1 MLIPTRDR
9 FIPTRV
15 GLTPSRDR
23 KGAIAQSLM
32 TFCLAGLL
40 SSAAAVALAQQAPAP
55 PASRTVIRTETR
67 LVLVDT
73 VVTDKK
79 GAYIHD
85 LVLKDF
91 RVWEDNKEQSIK
103 SFSFEADPAS
113 PSGSQK
119 RYLVLFFDNSTMNPG
134 DQIRARQAAAKFIDN
149 NAGPNRLMAVV
160 NFGGSVQIAQ
170 NFTADAD
177 RLKQVVSGVKSSAVS
192 NVEVAS
198 IGMPHL
204 GGAATDYGA
213 RSVVLALRSLAKNL
227 AGVPGRKTLILFTA
241 GFPLNSEIRSEVT
254 AAIDACNKANVAIY
268 PIDVRGLT
276 GGGFDASVGP
286 RGALVQP
293 HPTGLRAGFGFFAAS
308 FVASS
313 PEWEQAGRGGTATTG
328 GAPTGGSRG
337 GGGSS
342 TGGTTSTAPVGRTT
356 TGGNTMGGRPTST
369 GATTTGGTNTGNR
382 GNTSPGV
389 GGAGNTT
396 NRNTMVPGQAYRT
409 NPFNLPRQIVPQVP
423 FSATSNQ
430 EVLYML
436 ADGTGGFVI
445 VNTNDLLGGL
455 ERIGKEQNEYYIMA
469 YTPPESLEGSCHTL
483 RVKVDRGG
491 TTVRARSGYCN
502 VKPVDLL
509 AGKPAEQD
517 LENRA
522 SGSQPGTVTA
532 SMQAPFFYTGPNT
545 ARVDVAIEIPSE
557 SLKFE
562 KFKGKLHSEMNV
574 LGIAYRLD
582 GAIAAR
588 FSDTVKLDFDGA
600 KELAAFKQK
609 PLHYENQFDV
619 ASGQY
624 NFTVV
629 FSSGGESFGKLAQPL
644 AVDSNDGTQ
653 FGLSALALSREVHR
667 VSELETA
674 LDTELLEG
682 RAPLVASGLQ
692 FTPTG
697 ANRFKTTEPA
707 TMYLEI
713 YEPLLIGANP
723 PQVGVQLRL
732 LERKTGLMKLDT
744 GVIEVA
750 TFIHAGN
757 PVIPVGLKLPVST
770 LIAGSYRAE
779 LTALDS
785 TGKSVIRSADFE
797 VE

>member
-1 MLIPTRDR
+1 L
-9 FIPTRV
+9 FFA
-15 GLTPSRDR
+15 G
-23 KGAIAQSLM
+23 GAAQ
-32 TFCLAGLL
+32 
-40 SSAAAVALAQQAPAP
+40 AQQAGAPA
-55 PASRTVIRTETR
+55 ASQTVIRTETR

-113 PSGSQK
+113 PSSSQK

-134 DQIRARQAAAKFIDN
+134 DQIRARQAAARFIDN

-160 NFGGSVQIAQ
+160 NFGGALQIAQ

-192 NVEVAS
+192 PNAEVAS
-198 IGMPHL
+198 IGMPRL
-204 GGAATDYGA
+204 GGAAADYGA

-268 PIDVRGLT
+268 PIDVRGLV
-276 GGGFDASVGP
+276 GGFDMSAPHGVV
-286 RGALVQP
+286 VQP
-293 HPTGLRAGFGFFAAS
+293 RPAGMRLGFGFLQAAS

-313 PEWEQAGRGGTATTG
+313 PEGEGQTRGGATTG
-328 GAPTGGSRG
+328 GTP
-337 GGGSS
+337 GGGSGS
-342 TGGTTSTAPVGRTT
+342 RTGGGTTSGGTTSGGTTPGGRTT
-356 TGGNTMGGRPTST
+356 TGGTTPGR
-369 GATTTGGTNTGNR
+369 TTTGGTNTGGRSTTGTNTGSR
-382 GNTSPGV
+382 GAAPSTG
-389 GGAGNTT
+389 GNTT
-396 NRNTMVPGQAYRT
+396 VPGQAYRT

-423 FSATSNQ
+423 FSATANQ
-430 EVLYML
+430 DVLYML
-436 ADGTGGFVI
+436 AGGTGGFVI
-445 VNTNDLLGGL
+445 ANTNDLLGGL
-455 ERIGKEQNEYYIMA
+455 EKIGKELNQYYILA

-491 TTVRARSGYCN
+491 TDVRARSGYCN

-509 AGKPAEQD
+509 AGNRVEQD

-522 SGSQPGTVTA
+522 TGSQPGTVTA
-532 SMQAPFFYTGPNT
+532 SMRAPFFYTSPNT

-562 KFKGKLHSEMNV
+562 KVKGKLHSEVNV
-574 LGIAYRLD
+574 LGIAYRPD

-588 FSDTVKLDFDGA
+588 FSDTVKLDLDNQ
-600 KELAAFKQK
+600 KELATFKEK

-624 NFTVV
+624 NFKVV
-629 FSSGGESFGKLAQPL
+629 FSSGGESFGKLEQPL
-644 AVDSNDGTQ
+644 VVDPNDGNQ
-653 FGLSALALSREVHR
+653 FGLSGLALSKEVHK

-674 LDTELLEG
+674 LDAELLEG
-682 RAPLVASGLQ
+682 RSPLVASGLQ

-697 ANRFKTTEPA
+697 ANRFKTTDLA

-713 YEPLLIGANP
+713 YEPLLVGANAP
-723 PQVGVQLRL
+723 KVAVQLRL
-732 LERKTGLMKLDT
+732 VDRKTGDQKVDS
-744 GVIEVA
+744 GVVEVA
-750 TFIHAGN
+750 NFIHAGN
-757 PVIPVGLKLPVST
+757 PVIPVGLRLPVAS
-770 LIAGSYRAE
+770 LAVGSYRAE

-785 TGKSVIRSADFE
+785 TGKSVVRSTDFE
-797 VE
+797 IE

>member
-1 MLIPTRDR
+1 L
-9 FIPTRV
+9 FFS
-15 GLTPSRDR
+15 GS
-23 KGAIAQSLM
+23 
-32 TFCLAGLL
+32 
-40 SSAAAVALAQQAPAP
+40 VARAQQAGAP
-55 PASRTVIRTETR
+55 PASQTIIRTETR

-103 SFSFEADPAS
+103 NFSFEADPAS

-119 RYLVLFFDNSTMNPG
+119 RYLVLFFDNSTMNSG
-134 DQIRARQAAAKFIDN
+134 DQLRARQAAARFIDN

-160 NFGGSVQIAQ
+160 NFAGAVQISQ

-192 NVEVAS
+192 PNVEVAS
-198 IGMPHL
+198 IGMPRL
-204 GGAATDYGA
+204 GQAASDYGA

-227 AGVPGRKTLILFTA
+227 ADIPGRKTLILFTS

-268 PIDVRGLT
+268 PIDVRGLAA
-276 GGGFDASVGP
+276 GGFDAAPP
-286 RGALVQP
+286 RGALIESRPAGV
-293 HPTGLRAGFGFFAAS
+293 RAGFGFLQAAS

-313 PEWEQAGRGGTATTG
+313 PESEPQTGGGGQRGGSITTG
-328 GAPTGGSRG
+328 GSPSGGSGSRG
-337 GGGSS
+337 G
-342 TGGTTSTAPVGRTT
+342 STAGSTTTTGGRTT
-356 TGGNTMGGRPTST
+356 TGGSTTGGRPTTT
-369 GATTTGGTNTGNR
+369 GATTGTRGAPSTSGGN
-382 GNTSPGV
+382 S
-389 GGAGNTT
+389 
-396 NRNTMVPGQAYRT
+396 NTMVPGQAYRT
-409 NPFNLPRQIVPQVP
+409 NPFNLPRQIVPPPP
-423 FSATSNQ
+423 FSSTANQ
-430 EVLYML
+430 DVLYML

-445 VNTNDLLGGL
+445 ANTNDLLGGL
-455 ERIGKEQNEYYIMA
+455 EKIGKEQNEYYILA
-469 YTPPESLEGSCHTL
+469 YTPPESIEGSCHTL

-491 TTVRARSGYCN
+491 TNVRARSGYCN

-522 SGSQPGTVTA
+522 TGSQPGTVTA
-532 SMQAPFFYTGPNT
+532 SMQAPFFYTSPNT

-562 KFKGKLHSEMNV
+562 KVKGKLHSEVNV
-574 LGIAYRLD
+574 LGIAYKLD
-582 GAIAAR
+582 GSIAAR
-588 FSDTVKLDFDGA
+588 FSDTVKLDLENQ
-600 KELAAFKQK
+600 KELAAFKEK

-624 NFTVV
+624 NFKVV
-629 FSSGGESFGKLAQPL
+629 FSSGGESFGKLEQPL
-644 AVDSNDGTQ
+644 VVDPNDGTQ
-653 FGLSALALSREVHR
+653 FGLSALALSKEVHR

-674 LDTELLEG
+674 LDAELLEG
-682 RAPLVASGLQ
+682 RAPLVASGFQ

-697 ANRFKTTEPA
+697 ANRFKTTDPA
-707 TMYLEI
+707 TVYLEI
-713 YEPLLIGANP
+713 YEPLLVGANP

-732 LERKTGLMKLDT
+732 LERKTGEQKLDS
-744 GVIEVA
+744 GVIAVA
-750 TFIHAGN
+750 SFIHAGN
-757 PVIPVGLKLPVST
+757 PVIAVGLKLPVAS

-785 TGKSVIRSADFE
+785 AGKSVVRSADFE
-797 VE
+797 IE